1 MIVAG
6 IGSRKGVGEEQVLN
20 AIRRALAQYD
30 LDPSRLDGLAT
41 ATLKRQEA
49 AIFSAARKLG
59 LPVTIVDDD
68 ALAKAGARVPSHS
81 QLSLTLTGA
90 SSVSEAAALAAAG
103 EAAQLLG
110 PRLLLDSVTCAI
122 AISGDHP

>member
-6 IGSRKGVGEEQVLN
+6 IGSRKGVSEEQVVN
-20 AIRRALAQYD
+20 AIRTALAQYD
-30 LDPSRLDGLAT
+30 LDPSRIDGLAT

-49 AIFSAARKLG
+49 AIFSAARTLG

-68 ALAKAGARVPSHS
+68 ILAAAGARVPSHS
-81 QLSLTLTGA
+81 QLSLALAGA
-90 SSVSEAAALAAAG
+90 PSVSEAAALAAAG
-103 EAAQLLG
+103 EGARLLG